1 MIRALSWRGPCHVC
15 QQRWATFYF
24 DLCRQAR
31 LSTKVN
37 AAGCSR
43 GHRSPFVIT
52 CLNYTKR
59 RDPSFLLRT
68 NIFFFF
74 FYDSKNKDWIPINSL
89 LKFYFAS
96 FIYLEIFCQLITS
109 ANVNPSV
116 IHAILLFLQVE
127 IKIVTLYNTTRNV
140 QRNFIY
146 ALLVKLFD
154 LGSTVSLEQEWCKSA
169 LEI

>member
-1 MIRALSWRGPCHVC
+1 MS
-15 QQRWATFYF
+15 
-24 DLCRQAR
+24 R
-31 LSTKVN
+31 LSATMGHVLLCVDKPVYRRKSTPPDVRVAIVRRSSSRASITLN
-37 AAGCSR
+37 A
-43 GHRSPFVIT
+43 VIR
-52 CLNYTKR
+52 L
-59 RDPSFLLRT
+59 
-68 NIFFFF
+68 FFFERTF
-74 FYDSKNKDWIPINSL
+74 FSFFSMTRRIKIGFQLTLYLNFISL
-89 LKFYFAS
+89 LLS
-96 FIYLEIFCQLITS
+96 FSLYLEIFCQLITS

>member
-1 MIRALSWRGPCHVC
+1 MS
-15 QQRWATFYF
+15 
-24 DLCRQAR
+24 R
-31 LSTKVN
+31 LSATMGHVLLCVDKRVYRQKSTPPDVRVAIVRRSSSRASITLN
-37 AAGCSR
+37 A
-43 GHRSPFVIT
+43 VIRLFSFERT
-52 CLNYTKR
+52 FFSFFSMTRRIKIGFQLTLYLN
-59 RDPSFLLRT
+59 F
-68 NIFFFF
+68 I
-74 FYDSKNKDWIPINSL
+74 SL
-89 LKFYFAS
+89 LLS
-96 FIYLEIFCQLITS
+96 FSLYLEIFCQLITS